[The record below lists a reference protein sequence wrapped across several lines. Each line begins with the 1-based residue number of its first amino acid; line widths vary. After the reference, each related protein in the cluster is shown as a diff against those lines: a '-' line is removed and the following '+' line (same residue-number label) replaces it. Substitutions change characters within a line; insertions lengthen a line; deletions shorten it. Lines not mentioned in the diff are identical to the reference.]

1 MKILCKYDK
10 REKGF
15 KLFSG
20 GGQHDFGYGV
30 SIFSIQI
37 TKKFRADKNKAY
49 FYETK
54 EV

>member
-20 GGQHDFGYGV
+20 GGGWHDFGFGV
-30 SIFSIQI
+30 SILGIQI
-37 TKKFRADKNKAY
+37 TKK
-49 FYETK
+49 
-54 EV
+54 